1 MGALDGATLI
11 TPTPAPARTKGSAP
25 GSPTTPGPT
34 RPAPLLQ
41 HPPMFHMVVPLLHP
55 LPSLLQ
61 STLILLIVIILLV
74 EVIKVDSR
82 AFPTLEL
89 FSLMVNSSPSLP
101 MLFLLHHLRMLSS
114 FK

>member
-25 GSPTTPGPT
+25 GSPTPPGPT

-41 HPPMFHMVVPLLHP
+41 HPPMFHMVLQLLHP

-61 STLILLIVIILLV
+61 STLILLIIITLLAGDT
-74 EVIKVDSR
+74 KVDSK

-89 FSLMVNSSPSLP
+89 FSHTVNSSPSLL

-114 FK
+114 SK